1 MAKKQFKAE
10 SKRLLDM
17 MINSIYTHNEIF
29 LRELISNA
37 SDAIDKLYYKKITE
51 NETGLS
57 RDDFAIKIETDKEKR
72 LLRISDNGIGMSKS
86 ELEDNLGTIAKSG
99 SLMFKSQESETED
112 SKKAMEDIDI
122 IGQFGVGFYSAF
134 MVADSISVIS
144 KAYGEEKAYIWESH
158 GVDGYTVKE
167 NERQDTGTEV
177 TLHIKP
183 NTEEENYDK
192 YLEEYTIAGL
202 VKKYSD
208 YVRYPIK
215 MMMETPN
222 PKAGGEDEDKNED
235 AEPKMIMQEKTLNS
249 MVPLWKRNKNDITK
263 EEYDSFYRDK
273 FFDFVEP
280 AKVIH
285 SSVEGVTSYTAL
297 MFIPKNQPY
306 DYYMKDYK
314 KGLKLYSSGVMIME
328 NCSEL
333 LPDCFGF
340 VKGLVD
346 SQDLSL
352 NISREIL
359 QHDRQLKAIARRLEK
374 KIQSEL
380 LALLNNDRQTYEEFY
395 QSFGLTLKFGV
406 YNDYGQKKELLQD
419 LLLFH
424 SSKENKLVTLKE
436 YIERMKDG
444 QQHIYFA
451 SGESIA
457 KIDKM
462 PQTEVLKEK
471 GFEILYLTE
480 NVDEFALR
488 MMMNYDGK
496 DFKSVS
502 DGDLDLS
509 TSEEEKEKTKQKEEE
524 MKELLSFMKDSL
536 EGKVKEVKL
545 SERLK
550 SHPVCLSTGSGLS
563 IEMEKVIN
571 SMPVGEE
578 KVSAEKILEINKDH
592 EVLDVIKK
600 TFDVGDIDKV
610 KLYTNLLYNQALLIE
625 GMTVEDPIEFS
636 NNVCSL
642 IK

>member
-10 SKRLLDM
+10 SKKLLDM

-134 MVADSISVIS
+134 MVSDSISVIS

-167 NERQDTGTEV
+167 NERQETGTEV

-488 MMMNYDGK
+488 MMMNYDSK

>member
-488 MMMNYDGK
+488 MMMNYDDK

-600 TFDVGDIDKV
+600 TFDVGDIDKI

>member
-134 MVADSISVIS
+134 MVSDSISVIS

-222 PKAGGEDEDKNED
+222 PRAGGEDEDKNED

-488 MMMNYDGK
+488 MMMNYDSK

>member
-72 LLRISDNGIGMSKS
+72 LLRISDNGVGMSKS

-395 QSFGLTLKFGV
+395 KSFGLTLKFGV

-436 YIERMKDG
+436 YTERMKDG

-488 MMMNYDGK
+488 MMMNYDDK

-502 DGDLDLS
+502 DGDLDIS
-509 TSEEEKEKTKQKEEE
+509 ISEEEKEKTKKKEEE

>member
-86 ELEDNLGTIAKSG
+86 ELEDNLGTIARSG

-134 MVADSISVIS
+134 MVSDSISVIS

-167 NERQDTGTEV
+167 NERQETGTEV

-222 PKAGGEDEDKNED
+222 PKAGGEDEDENED
-235 AEPKMIMQEKTLNS
+235 AEPKMIRREKTLNS

-488 MMMNYDGK
+488 MMMNYDSK

>member
-134 MVADSISVIS
+134 MVSDSISVIS

-235 AEPKMIMQEKTLNS
+235 AEPKMIMREKTLNS

>member
-134 MVADSISVIS
+134 MVSDSISVIS

-436 YIERMKDG
+436 YTERMKDG

-502 DGDLDLS
+502 DGDLDIS
-509 TSEEEKEKTKQKEEE
+509 ISEEEKEKTKKKEEE

-600 TFDVGDIDKV
+600 TFDAGDIDKV

>member
-134 MVADSISVIS
+134 MVSDSISVIS

-235 AEPKMIMQEKTLNS
+235 AEPKMIMREKTLNS
-249 MVPLWKRNKNDITK
+249 MIPLWKRNKNDITK

-280 AKVIH
+280 AKIIH

-395 QSFGLTLKFGV
+395 KSFGLTLKFGV

-436 YIERMKDG
+436 YTERMKDG

-488 MMMNYDGK
+488 MMMNYDAK

-592 EVLDVIKK
+592 EVLNVIKK
-600 TFDVGDIDKV
+600 TFDAGDIDKV

>member
-134 MVADSISVIS
+134 MVSDSISVIS

-395 QSFGLTLKFGV
+395 KSFGLTLKFGV

-436 YIERMKDG
+436 YTERMKDG

-600 TFDVGDIDKV
+600 TFDAGDIDKV

>member
-167 NERQDTGTEV
+167 NERQETGTEV

-235 AEPKMIMQEKTLNS
+235 AEPKVIMQEKTLNS

-395 QSFGLTLKFGV
+395 KSFGLTLKFGV

-436 YIERMKDG
+436 YTERMKDG

-600 TFDVGDIDKV
+600 TFDAGDIDKV

>member
-112 SKKAMEDIDI
+112 NKKAMEDIDI

-134 MVADSISVIS
+134 MVSDSISVIS

-167 NERQDTGTEV
+167 NERQETGTEV

-395 QSFGLTLKFGV
+395 KSFGLTLKFGV

-488 MMMNYDGK
+488 MMMNYDDK

>member
-112 SKKAMEDIDI
+112 NKKAMEDIDI

-167 NERQDTGTEV
+167 NERQETGTEV

-457 KIDKM
+457 KIDRM

>member
-72 LLRISDNGIGMSKS
+72 LLRISDNGVGMSKS

-167 NERQDTGTEV
+167 NERQETGTEV

>member
-488 MMMNYDGK
+488 MMMNYDDK

-610 KLYTNLLYNQALLIE
+610 KLYTNLLYNQVLLIE

>member
-134 MVADSISVIS
+134 MVSDSISVIS

-167 NERQDTGTEV
+167 NERQETGTEV

-222 PKAGGEDEDKNED
+222 PKAGGEDEDENED
-235 AEPKMIMQEKTLNS
+235 AEPKMIRQEKTLNS

-263 EEYDSFYRDK
+263 EEYNSFYRDK

-395 QSFGLTLKFGV
+395 KSFGLTLKFGV

>member
-167 NERQDTGTEV
+167 NERRDTGTEV

-235 AEPKMIMQEKTLNS
+235 AEPKMIMREKTLNS

-333 LPDCFGF
+333 LPDFFGF

-502 DGDLDLS
+502 DGDLDIS
-509 TSEEEKEKTKQKEEE
+509 ISEEEKEKTKQKEEE

-600 TFDVGDIDKV
+600 TFDAGDIDKV

>member
-395 QSFGLTLKFGV
+395 KSFGLTLKFGV

-488 MMMNYDGK
+488 MMMNYDDK

>member
-1 MAKKQFKAE
+1 
-10 SKRLLDM
+10 
-17 MINSIYTHNEIF
+17 
-29 LRELISNA
+29 
-37 SDAIDKLYYKKITE
+37 
-51 NETGLS
+51 
-57 RDDFAIKIETDKEKR
+57 
-72 LLRISDNGIGMSKS
+72 
-86 ELEDNLGTIAKSG
+86 
-99 SLMFKSQESETED
+99 
-112 SKKAMEDIDI
+112 
-122 IGQFGVGFYSAF
+122 
-134 MVADSISVIS
+134 
-144 KAYGEEKAYIWESH
+144 
-158 GVDGYTVKE
+158 
-167 NERQDTGTEV
+167 
-177 TLHIKP
+177 
-183 NTEEENYDK
+183 
-192 YLEEYTIAGL
+192 
-202 VKKYSD
+202 
-208 YVRYPIK
+208 
-215 MMMETPN
+215 
-222 PKAGGEDEDKNED
+222 
-235 AEPKMIMQEKTLNS
+235 

-488 MMMNYDGK
+488 MMMNYDDK

-509 TSEEEKEKTKQKEEE
+509 ISEEEKEKTKQKEEE

-600 TFDVGDIDKV
+600 TFDAGDIDKV

>member
-134 MVADSISVIS
+134 MVSDSISVIS

-600 TFDVGDIDKV
+600 TFDAGDIDKV

>member
-134 MVADSISVIS
+134 MVSDSISVIS

-488 MMMNYDGK
+488 MMMNYDDK

>member
-134 MVADSISVIS
+134 MVSDSISVIS

-488 MMMNYDGK
+488 MMMNYDDK

-509 TSEEEKEKTKQKEEE
+509 ISEEEKEKTKQKEEE

-600 TFDVGDIDKV
+600 TFDAGDIDKV

>member
-167 NERQDTGTEV
+167 NERQETGTEV

-222 PKAGGEDEDKNED
+222 PKADGEDEDKNED

-488 MMMNYDGK
+488 MMMNYDSK

-600 TFDVGDIDKV
+600 TFDAGDIDKV

>member
-99 SLMFKSQESETED
+99 SLMCKSQESETED

-134 MVADSISVIS
+134 MVSDSISVIS

-249 MVPLWKRNKNDITK
+249 MVPLWKRNKNDITI
-263 EEYDSFYRDK
+263 EEYDSLYRDK

-451 SGESIA
+451 SGESIT

-488 MMMNYDGK
+488 MMMNYDDK

-600 TFDVGDIDKV
+600 TFDAGDIDKV

>member
-57 RDDFAIKIETDKEKR
+57 RDDFAIKIEIDKEKR

-134 MVADSISVIS
+134 MVSDSISVIS

-395 QSFGLTLKFGV
+395 KSFGLTLKFGV

-524 MKELLSFMKDSL
+524 MKELLSFMKDLL

-600 TFDVGDIDKV
+600 TFDAGDIDKV

>member
-134 MVADSISVIS
+134 MVSDSISVIS

-263 EEYDSFYRDK
+263 EEYNSFYRDK

-509 TSEEEKEKTKQKEEE
+509 ISEEEKEKTKQKEEE

-600 TFDVGDIDKV
+600 TFDVGNIDKV

>member
-1 MAKKQFKAE
+1 MLFR
-10 SKRLLDM
+10 S
-17 MINSIYTHNEIF
+17 
-29 LRELISNA
+29 
-37 SDAIDKLYYKKITE
+37 
-51 NETGLS
+51 
-57 RDDFAIKIETDKEKR
+57 
-72 LLRISDNGIGMSKS
+72 
-86 ELEDNLGTIAKSG
+86 
-99 SLMFKSQESETED
+99 
-112 SKKAMEDIDI
+112 
-122 IGQFGVGFYSAF
+122 
-134 MVADSISVIS
+134 
-144 KAYGEEKAYIWESH
+144 
-158 GVDGYTVKE
+158 
-167 NERQDTGTEV
+167 
-177 TLHIKP
+177 
-183 NTEEENYDK
+183 
-192 YLEEYTIAGL
+192 
-202 VKKYSD
+202 
-208 YVRYPIK
+208 
-215 MMMETPN
+215 
-222 PKAGGEDEDKNED
+222 
-235 AEPKMIMQEKTLNS
+235 
-249 MVPLWKRNKNDITK
+249 
-263 EEYDSFYRDK
+263 
-273 FFDFVEP
+273 
-280 AKVIH
+280 
-285 SSVEGVTSYTAL
+285 
-297 MFIPKNQPY
+297 
-306 DYYMKDYK
+306 
-314 KGLKLYSSGVMIME
+314 
-328 NCSEL
+328 
-333 LPDCFGF
+333 
-340 VKGLVD
+340 
-346 SQDLSL
+346 
-352 NISREIL
+352 
-359 QHDRQLKAIARRLEK
+359 
-374 KIQSEL
+374 
-380 LALLNNDRQTYEEFY
+380 YEEFY

-436 YIERMKDG
+436 YTERMKDG

-488 MMMNYDGK
+488 MMMNYDAK

-592 EVLDVIKK
+592 EVLNVIKK
-600 TFDVGDIDKV
+600 TFDAGDIDKV

>member
-395 QSFGLTLKFGV
+395 KSFGLTLKFGV

-436 YIERMKDG
+436 YTERMKDG

-600 TFDVGDIDKV
+600 TFDAGDIDKV

>member
-134 MVADSISVIS
+134 MVSDSISVIS

-263 EEYDSFYRDK
+263 EEYNSFYRDK

-488 MMMNYDGK
+488 MMMNYDDK

>member
-1 MAKKQFKAE
+1 
-10 SKRLLDM
+10 
-17 MINSIYTHNEIF
+17 
-29 LRELISNA
+29 
-37 SDAIDKLYYKKITE
+37 
-51 NETGLS
+51 
-57 RDDFAIKIETDKEKR
+57 
-72 LLRISDNGIGMSKS
+72 
-86 ELEDNLGTIAKSG
+86 
-99 SLMFKSQESETED
+99 
-112 SKKAMEDIDI
+112 
-122 IGQFGVGFYSAF
+122 
-134 MVADSISVIS
+134 
-144 KAYGEEKAYIWESH
+144 
-158 GVDGYTVKE
+158 
-167 NERQDTGTEV
+167 
-177 TLHIKP
+177 
-183 NTEEENYDK
+183 
-192 YLEEYTIAGL
+192 
-202 VKKYSD
+202 
-208 YVRYPIK
+208 
-215 MMMETPN
+215 METPN

-436 YIERMKDG
+436 
-444 QQHIYFA
+444 
-451 SGESIA
+451 
-457 KIDKM
+457 
-462 PQTEVLKEK
+462 
-471 GFEILYLTE
+471 
-480 NVDEFALR
+480 
-488 MMMNYDGK
+488 
-496 DFKSVS
+496 
-502 DGDLDLS
+502 
-509 TSEEEKEKTKQKEEE
+509 
-524 MKELLSFMKDSL
+524 
-536 EGKVKEVKL
+536 
-545 SERLK
+545 
-550 SHPVCLSTGSGLS
+550 
-563 IEMEKVIN
+563 
-571 SMPVGEE
+571 
-578 KVSAEKILEINKDH
+578 
-592 EVLDVIKK
+592 
-600 TFDVGDIDKV
+600 
-610 KLYTNLLYNQALLIE
+610 
-625 GMTVEDPIEFS
+625 
-636 NNVCSL
+636 
-642 IK
+642 

>member
-488 MMMNYDGK
+488 MMMNYDDK

>member
-134 MVADSISVIS
+134 MVSDSISVIS

-222 PKAGGEDEDKNED
+222 PRAGSEDEDKNED

-395 QSFGLTLKFGV
+395 KSFGLTLKFGV

-436 YIERMKDG
+436 YTERMKDG

>member
-134 MVADSISVIS
+134 MVSDSISVIS

-222 PKAGGEDEDKNED
+222 PKAGGENKDKNED

-488 MMMNYDGK
+488 MMMNYDDK

>member
-134 MVADSISVIS
+134 MVSDSISVIS

-167 NERQDTGTEV
+167 NERQETGTEV

-297 MFIPKNQPY
+297 MFISKNQPY

-502 DGDLDLS
+502 DGDLDIS
-509 TSEEEKEKTKQKEEE
+509 ISEEEKEKTKQKEEE

-600 TFDVGDIDKV
+600 TFDAGDIDKV

>member
-112 SKKAMEDIDI
+112 NKKAMEDIDI

-134 MVADSISVIS
+134 MVSDSISVIS

-167 NERQDTGTEV
+167 NERQETGTEV

-488 MMMNYDGK
+488 MMMNYDDK

>member
-134 MVADSISVIS
+134 MVSDSISVIS

>member
-134 MVADSISVIS
+134 MVSDSISVIS

-235 AEPKMIMQEKTLNS
+235 SEPKMIMQEKTLNS
-249 MVPLWKRNKNDITK
+249 MVPLWKHNKNDITK

-488 MMMNYDGK
+488 MMMNYDDK

-592 EVLDVIKK
+592 EVFDVIKK
-600 TFDVGDIDKV
+600 TFDAGDIDKV
-610 KLYTNLLYNQALLIE
+610 ELYTNLLYNQALLIE